1 MPLIVTQKELPHLQA
16 KDHAMKEKDCDARM
30 LWTMILVPLAWY
42 CPQRLPWRPSP
53 KAGAPQS
60 PDQWHVVYMKGWE
73 ELIITWPSL
82 SRWSSQSSWQRGGVL
97 ATWFGLRLNSNL
109 KSVVDFTGSTV
120 DIRHSLA
127 LLTTCGNRF
136 FEDNFLGI
144 FFNEVTTCISKWMFA
159 WPLVHKDDML
169 MILSHRL

>member
-1 MPLIVTQKELPHLQA
+1 MLKTLILGPLV
-16 KDHAMKEKDCDARM
+16 
-30 LWTMILVPLAWY
+30 WY
-42 CPQRLPWRPSP
+42 CPQRPPWRPSP
-53 KAGAPQS
+53 KAEAPQS
-60 PDQWHVVYMKGWE
+60 PDKWDVVYMKGLRGTNSYLTNEMLFMWRHWE
-73 ELIITWPSL
+73 ELIVTWPSL
-82 SRWSSQSSWQRGGVL
+82 SRWSSQSSWQRGDVL
-97 ATWFGLRLNSNL
+97 ATWVELRLNSNL
-109 KSVVDFTGSTV
+109 KSVVDLTGSTV

-169 MILSHRL
+169 RILSHRL